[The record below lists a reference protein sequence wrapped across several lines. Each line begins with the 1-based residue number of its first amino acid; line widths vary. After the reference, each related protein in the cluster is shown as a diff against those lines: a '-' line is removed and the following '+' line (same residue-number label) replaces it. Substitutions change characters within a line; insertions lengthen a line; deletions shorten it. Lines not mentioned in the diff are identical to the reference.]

1 MKKELDIRNQRLM
14 ERAKELTLKN
24 REATVS
30 AFKRRPSGFYTADH
44 ILFYI
49 AAAANII
56 IYIINFFACQLALE
70 MYTAIDVGKKTQFR
84 NMSAIAAVLLFAA
97 IVLIIFKV
105 GKDKCYVFSF
115 AAGLIATIPMTTMFI
130 LGKEAIQLFN
140 SPLKYFL
147 VYAAPS
153 LVMLFSIG
161 HIFFVI
167 LSEKRAISKKYDDI
181 VNSIY
186 EQHKDDDSI
195 MTGAEW
201 DKAIEDYVDN
211 PYGKEKMKKS
221 LRRKKEIID
230 NEAEEE

>member
-1 MKKELDIRNQRLM
+1 
-14 ERAKELTLKN
+14 
-24 REATVS
+24 
-30 AFKRRPSGFYTADH
+30 
-44 ILFYI
+44 
-49 AAAANII
+49 
-56 IYIINFFACQLALE
+56 
-70 MYTAIDVGKKTQFR
+70 
-84 NMSAIAAVLLFAA
+84 MSIIAAVLLFTA

-105 GKDKCYVFSF
+105 GKDKCYVFSL
-115 AAGLIATIPMTTMFI
+115 AAGLIATVPMTTMFI

-147 VYAAPS
+147 MYAAPS
-153 LVMLFSIG
+153 LVMLISIG

-201 DKAIEDYVDN
+201 DNAIENYVDN

-221 LRRKKEIID
+221 LRRNRNNQTKE
-230 NEAEEE
+230 E

>member
-1 MKKELDIRNQRLM
+1 MKKDLDIRNTRLM
-14 ERAKELTLKN
+14 ERATELALKN
-24 REATVS
+24 RADTVG

-44 ILFYI
+44 VLFYI
-49 AAAANII
+49 SAAVNII
-56 IYIINFFACQLALE
+56 IYIINFLACQLALE
-70 MYTAIDVGKKTQFR
+70 MYTTIDVGKKTQFR
-84 NMSAIAAVLLFAA
+84 NMSAIAAVLIFAA

-105 GKDKCYVFSF
+105 GKDKCYIFSLV
-115 AAGLIATIPMTTMFI
+115 ASLVATVPMTTMFI
-130 LGKEAIQLFN
+130 LGKEAIELFH

-147 VYAAPS
+147 MYAAPS
-153 LVMLFSIG
+153 LVMLLSIG

-167 LSEKRAISKKYDDI
+167 ISEKRAINKKYDDI

-195 MTGAEW
+195 MTNDEW

-221 LRRKKEIID
+221 LRRNRNNQGNSED
-230 NEAEEE
+230 

>member
-1 MKKELDIRNQRLM
+1 
-14 ERAKELTLKN
+14 
-24 REATVS
+24 
-30 AFKRRPSGFYTADH
+30 
-44 ILFYI
+44 
-49 AAAANII
+49 
-56 IYIINFFACQLALE
+56 
-70 MYTAIDVGKKTQFR
+70 
-84 NMSAIAAVLLFAA
+84 
-97 IVLIIFKV
+97 
-105 GKDKCYVFSF
+105 
-115 AAGLIATIPMTTMFI
+115 MFI

-201 DKAIEDYVDN
+201 DNAIENYVDN

-221 LRRKKEIID
+221 LRRNRNNQTKE
-230 NEAEEE
+230 E

>member
-14 ERAKELTLKN
+14 ERARELTLKN
-24 REATVS
+24 REDTVS
-30 AFKRRPSGFYTADH
+30 AFKRRPSAFYTADH

-49 AAAANII
+49 SAAINII

-70 MYTAIDVGKKTQFR
+70 LYTTIDVGKKTQFR
-84 NMSAIAAVLLFAA
+84 MSIIAAVLLFTA

-105 GKDKCYVFSF
+105 GKDKCYVFSL
-115 AAGLIATIPMTTMFI
+115 AAGLIATVPMTTMFI

-147 VYAAPS
+147 MYAAPS
-153 LVMLFSIG
+153 LVMLISIG

-201 DKAIEDYVDN
+201 DNAIENYVDN

-221 LRRKKEIID
+221 LRRNRNNQAKE
-230 NEAEEE
+230 E